1 MSQIT
6 TKKVGEVG
14 ECFASNYL
22 QFNLV
27 TSIRAG
33 WARNKT
39 LLADSIQI
47 TPVDELGILELYC
60 KNVTET
66 IVATERELS
75 YGIYELRWTSKR
87 ESFGSKPIVINITY
101 EYEFIRYT
109 EVESAVIF
117 LLRKKKAHED
127 RFPYFFW
134 NRILQ

>member
-75 YGIYELRWTSKR
+75 YGIYELRWT
-87 ESFGSKPIVINITY
+87 FGSKPIV
-101 EYEFIRYT
+101 F
-109 EVESAVIF
+109 V
-117 LLRKKKAHED
+117 LLLLIKRSRLLTLLMSMNSFE
-127 RFPYFFW
+127 
-134 NRILQ
+134 

>member
-87 ESFGSKPIVINITY
+87 ESFGSKPIV
-101 EYEFIRYT
+101 F
-109 EVESAVIF
+109 V
-117 LLRKKKAHED
+117 LLLLIKRSRLLTLLMSMNSFE
-127 RFPYFFW
+127 
-134 NRILQ
+134 